1 MKLHPALNEEQIAE
15 REAQR
20 AAAREA
26 HSAEKAR
33 KALLRAAMAPAA
45 RETIVPVPF
54 ARVCPRTVRNPWQ
67 DVPIQ
72 PVPPPPPRPVVWQ
85 IRWDDPLLIA
95 IAAIAV
101 VAAGYAWA
109 AIRLAP

>member
-45 RETIVPVPF
+45 RETIVPVPV
-54 ARVCPRTVRNPWQ
+54 ARDRLAVRNPWQ
-67 DVPIQ
+67 DAPI
-72 PVPPPPPRPVVWQ
+72 PRYAPPSPIVRVIW
-85 IRWDDPLLIA
+85 RMKWDDPGVVLIGGLLI
-95 IAAIAV
+95 V
-101 VAAGYAWA
+101 LAGYAWMA
-109 AIRLAP
+109 LTH

>member
-45 RETIVPVPF
+45 RETIVPVPV
-54 ARVCPRTVRNPWQ
+54 ARDRLAVRNPWQ
-67 DVPIQ
+67 DVPI
-72 PVPPPPPRPVVWQ
+72 PRYTPPPPRPVVWR

-101 VAAGYAWA
+101 VAIGYAWMA
-109 AIRLAP
+109 LTH